1 MSDDAQITLREQ
13 LAQNL
18 AAAGEGE
25 VTVTDTP
32 VENTTT
38 ESVETTTDRARDE
51 LGRFTAKQ
59 QAEAQ
64 AEKVDQQA
72 APTEPPPA
80 PARPPRPSSW
90 KKEYWDH
97 WEKIDPN
104 LAEYLNQRESEFAK
118 GVSTYKTEWERA
130 KPILDALTPFQQE
143 MQRHN
148 ISPDQWIAQM
158 GGWHSKM
165 VNASPQEKLME
176 LQRIAQHYG
185 VPLQTPGDDGQT
197 PQADPH
203 SQWLVQ
209 QVNELRGK
217 LTTWE
222 SMQQQQEQQAL
233 QAQLAEFAGAH
244 KHYEAVRE
252 TMAGLL
258 QAGLASDLNEAY
270 EAALRHPKHNDIWQ
284 AEQETLEREQEA
296 KVAEEKRA
304 QAARARSQAVQ
315 VKGTTPGTP
324 TTSDAKDLRSQLRD
338 NLRAV
343 EGRV

>member
-1 MSDDAQITLREQ
+1 MSDEAQTTLRDQ
-13 LAQNL
+13 LVANI
-18 AAAGEGE
+18 AAVGE
-25 VTVTDTP
+25 VEVTDSP

-38 ESVETTTDRARDE
+38 ETVETAADRARDE

-59 QAEAQ
+59 QAEA
-64 AEKVDQQA
+64 EKASQTV
-72 APTEPPPA
+72 EPSIT

-97 WEKIDPN
+97 WEKIDPA
-104 LAEYLNQRESEFAK
+104 LAEYLNQREGEFAK

-148 ISPDQWIAQM
+148 ITPDQWISQM

-165 VNASPQEKLME
+165 VNASPQEKFME

-185 VPLQTPGDDGQT
+185 VPLQAITGEEGSTQQVD
-197 PQADPH
+197 PQ
-203 SQWLVQ
+203 SQWLMQ

-222 SMQQQQEQQAL
+222 TTQQEREQQAL
-233 QAQLAEFAGAH
+233 KAQLDEFGAAH
-244 KHYEAVRE
+244 KHYEQVRE

-258 QAGLASDLNEAY
+258 QAGLASDLKEAY
-270 EAALRHPKHNDIWQ
+270 EAALRHPRHGEIWQ
-284 AEQETLEREQEA
+284 AEQDTLKREQEA

-315 VKGTTPGTP
+315 VRGTTPGTQ
-324 TTSDAKDLRSQLRD
+324 TTSDAKDLRSQLRE